1 MAAKDVPVEVEDR
14 LPRARTDVDEH
25 AIVGETRV
33 AGGLRDE
40 VEHPFGLVGGELGDV
55 AEALD
60 VTLRQDEQMGL
71 GLRVDVANSD
81 ETVRPRDMVAL
92 ADEPAEEAVLRQRRS
107 PPP

>member
-1 MAAKDVPVEVEDR
+1 MSAEDMPVEVEDR
-14 LPRARTDVDEH
+14 LPRTRADVDEH
-25 AIVGETRV
+25 AVVGEARV
-33 AGGLRDE
+33 ARGLSDE
-40 VEHPFGLVGGELGDV
+40 VEHPLGLLGGKLGDV

-71 GLRVDVANSD
+71 GLRVDVANCD
-81 ETVRPRDMVAL
+81 EAVRLRDVVAL